1 MKKIAPYSISVYTI
15 LKDMERS
22 IIYKTDAESFY
33 SEVKK
38 IYQNIVRDSDITQD
52 YINPEWSNVLGFK
65 LVSL

>member
-22 IIYKTDAESFY
+22 IIYKTDADSFY
-33 SEVKK
+33 REVKK